1 MKYDNPKF
9 ATADRS
15 SSRRARFVVMIEFET
30 GSIYCTSHMGISG
43 VPGTVL
49 DGILKDISATS
60 QRIVPD
66 EGRSEIGSMSFSLVD
81 RNSAV
86 TTEFRA
92 KLAALKGL
100 RGKTVRLYR
109 GFEGFTWSEFSLF
122 QTQVVYDAEYDLG
135 AYKIECADITRE
147 QRKEIFEPKATTL
160 RLSCTDTDTTI
171 SVYDTSAFLG
181 VEHGAAWSDGPSGTY
196 VYFKIQDEI
205 IRAPFSGKTPDS
217 FTGCTRGALNTR
229 AKAHAVDAATAADQR
244 TKVEEVIYLE
254 LPAAKL
260 AYALL
265 TGVLYGQTGTLPDHW
280 NLGID
285 PAMVRLSDFTG
296 IGVDLWDTADDAK
309 GFTLR
314 FAQEKAQDGKAF
326 LEKQVYTVMGCFSP
340 VYADGS
346 LGLRR
351 MAALTSDA
359 ASVLTLTEDHVVSHS
374 GLSYD
379 MPGMIND
386 FQIDWSYDG
395 KEPRRRS
402 RFVDQASVAV
412 HGRATLKKMEW
423 RGVYGA
429 KATDVTI
436 WQRLFAL
443 RDRYSAPPERT
454 QAKLLASLSGL
465 EVGDV
470 VKLNV
475 KNLRDFAGSGSQINR
490 AFEVQ
495 RISLNHS
502 TGDLDVDLFGS
513 TARPST
519 TPPADVTAYPLP
531 DAFYD
536 SAGTELSTVSGV
548 TIAAG
553 IMTAAPGTPI
563 GGNADMNAAGAIFYY
578 LGDLTIQNGVTL
590 KIQHNCQLRVRGFL
604 TINGTIDGNYAGLAG
619 VADDGAVE
627 PYLSG
632 NPGFIGNSRGLDGLR
647 VTEMSGN
654 PQLESQPIPTT
665 QGKFDAFPFLTLAIS
680 GNSLL
685 GIPSDL
691 RGTGGGPGGKVI
703 YGSTLRANGGTGGA
717 GGAGLCIVSRGGTF
731 GGSGQITLRGADT
744 AAPSP
749 HLEQGK
755 NFYPGTGGAGGPGA
769 LLWLMDTGP
778 AIAAPDVTGKFYG
791 VTGTVAQPFYS
802 AEFPVFFMPSR
813 AHQRRN
819 RAEQPYAG
827 YLGPEIISALDL
839 SNAAHRIQYIPPTVV
854 PSDDV
859 DDPPPP
865 PQALSVTPGP
875 GYIQVRV
882 TPADIPDAVTEIY
895 ASASTLQNA
904 ELIDTIRGQVLN
916 HQLVQQEHR
925 FYWARTKVQIDENT
939 DVYSAWYPGVI
950 SLVEATAQ
958 AVANA
963 DVPEEVDFLET
974 FEGQN
979 VADRYDSVSGNG
991 IVTYPTGQ
999 GSYGGRVLQV
1009 SGGQRWFVLKRNV
1022 PFDSGGF
1029 YRVTVRARLT
1039 VAPTNALNDR
1049 LFAGVAAVAADGV
1062 TLLNVNGLNSQDNQ
1076 HYVGASAL
1084 DLGSVPLGT
1093 WVTSIGYFSGVSTTP
1108 IGYAPIEDS
1117 PSTLFTGAAYFRPL
1131 VIANYDNGDGTTQV
1145 DFLRVE
1151 KWTGTR
1157 WVDIAGDAKA
1167 DDRATMTSSGNLI
1180 TNGGAEFGDNRNFT
1194 GLGAYGT
1201 PVLSYVATGG
1211 AGNGGSYFATPAAAS
1226 LTITPDQVIPVN
1238 PQFHEYELRLSMKS
1252 PDSGNIVYAGLACLD
1267 EDGYNISHGRSYV
1280 DRVAQLNASVSAGAT
1295 TIDVLSHAGDWSL
1308 VSGYKAISLNISTTY
1323 ALEENYWTRNSNY
1336 VLVGTG
1342 AITKTDLGG
1351 GVWRYTLP
1359 AGVTIPI
1366 ALSSGTY
1373 VGLTIEAGTF
1383 LYPLWS
1389 GEALTTGWVE
1399 RTARFR
1405 DVNQYNEST
1414 DGLSYLLSGERYHTF
1429 RRGTVRVAPVI
1440 LHNFG
1445 ASTARTTHI
1454 DGWTMLS
1461 FGDQHRKALSP
1472 NLDPFYSSFA
1482 SLDPDFVYAE
1492 DALWRTGT
1500 PAAWTLSKT
1509 GGIIAGKAT
1518 VDVAGQN
1525 LASGGNYLVTL
1536 QTPDKKDFTNRYPIR
1551 RVRVIKGRTITAYV
1565 RWRRLN
1571 TWTTSPAGDTV
1582 YFDFAVKTYNEDRS
1596 SSTTHA
1602 YYLQPGGITSINS
1615 RTVNV
1620 WQEESFSVTLGA
1632 TVNDYYLVGEIRF
1645 FSSGT
1650 QLMASGQI
1658 EIDFFDIR

>member
-15 SSRRARFVVMIEFET
+15 SSRRARFVVMIEFDT
-30 GSIYCTSHMGISG
+30 GSIYCTSHVGISG
-43 VPGTVL
+43 VPGIVL

-86 TTEFRA
+86 TNEFRA
-92 KLAALKGL
+92 KLVALKGL

-122 QTQVVYDAEYDLG
+122 QTQVIYDAEFDFG
-135 AYKIECADITRE
+135 TYKIECADITRE

-171 SVYDTSAFLG
+171 AVYDTSAFLG

-196 VYFKIQDEI
+196 VYFKVQDEI
-205 IRAPFSGKTPDS
+205 IRAPVADKTPDS
-217 FTGCTRGALNTR
+217 FTNCTRGALNTR

-260 AYALL
+260 AYAIL
-265 TGVLYGQTGTLPDHW
+265 TGVIHGTSSTLPAHW
-280 NLGID
+280 HLGISTT
-285 PAMVRLSDFTG
+285 MVELADFTG
-296 IGVDLWDTADDAK
+296 IGTDLWDTADDAK
-309 GFTLR
+309 GLTLR

-340 VYADGS
+340 VYADGK

-359 ASVLTLTEDHVVSHS
+359 ASVLTLTEDHIVSHS

-379 MPGMIND
+379 MPGLIND

-412 HGRATLKKMEW
+412 HGRATLKKLEW
-423 RGVYGA
+423 RGVYGS

-443 RDRYSAPPERT
+443 RDRYSAPPERL

-490 AFEVQ
+490 AMEVQ

-513 TARPST
+513 TARPSN
-519 TPPADVTAYPLP
+519 TPPADITAYPLP
-531 DAFYD
+531 DAFY
-536 SAGTELSTVSGV
+536 SAIGTALNTVSGV
-548 TIAAG
+548 TIASG
-553 IMTAAPGTPI
+553 IMTAAPATPI
-563 GGNADMNAAGAIFYY
+563 GGNADMNNAGAVFYH

-590 KIQHNCQLRVRGFL
+590 KIQHNCQLRVMGYL

-619 VADDGAVE
+619 VSDDGAVE
-627 PYLSG
+627 PYLTG

-665 QGKFDAFPFLTLAIS
+665 QGRFDAFPFLTLAIS
-680 GNSLL
+680 GNTLQ

-703 YGSTLRANGGTGGA
+703 YQSSLRANGGAGGA
-717 GGAGLCIVSRGGTF
+717 GGAGLCIISRGGTF

-802 AEFPVFFMPSR
+802 AEFPILFMPSR

-819 RAEQPYAG
+819 RSEQPYAG
-827 YLGPEIISALDL
+827 YLGPEIVSAVDL
-839 SNAAHRIQYIPPTVV
+839 SNAAHRIQYIPAVVV
-854 PSDDV
+854 PSGDV
-859 DDPPPP
+859 EEPPPAP
-865 PQALSVTPGP
+865 SGLSAAAGP
-875 GYIQVRV
+875 GYIQVTV
-882 TPADIPDAVTEIY
+882 TPADIPNVVTEIY
-895 ASASTLQNA
+895 ASASTLANA
-904 ELIDTIRGQVLN
+904 VLVDTIRGSVLN
-916 HQLVQQEHR
+916 HQLVQQERR
-925 FYWARTKVQIDENT
+925 FYWARTKLEIDDNT
-939 DVYSAWYPGVI
+939 TVYSAWFPGTV

-1022 PFDSGGF
+1022 PFDPGGF

-1062 TLLNVNGLNSQDNQ
+1062 TLLNVNGLNSQANQ
-1076 HYVGASAL
+1076 HYIGASGL

-1093 WVTSIGYFSGVSTTP
+1093 WVSSIGYFSGVSTTP
-1108 IGYAPIEDS
+1108 VGYAPSEDQ

-1131 VIANYDNGDGTTQV
+1131 IIANYDQGDGTTQV
-1145 DFLRVE
+1145 DYLRVE

-1167 DDRATMTSSGNLI
+1167 DDRATMTSTGNLI
-1180 TNGGAEFGDNRNFT
+1180 TNGTGEFGDNRNFT
-1194 GLGAYGT
+1194 GLGLFT
-1201 PVLSYVATGG
+1201 PPALTYVATGG
-1211 AGNGGSYFATPAAAS
+1211 VDTGGAYFATPAMAS
-1226 LTITPDQVIPVN
+1226 TNITPDQSIPVVADL
-1238 PQFHEYELRLSMKS
+1238 HEYEFRLSLKS
-1252 PDSGNIVYAGLACLD
+1252 PDASNIVFAGVACLD
-1267 EDGYNISHGRSYV
+1267 EDGNNITHARAHVS
-1280 DRVAQLNASVSAGAT
+1280 RVAELNASVSAGAT
-1295 TIDVLSHAGDWSL
+1295 TLDVLAHADDWSL
-1308 VSGYKAISLNISTTY
+1308 VSGFKALCFNVNGY
-1323 ALEENYWTRNSNY
+1323 ALNPSYWTRLSNF
-1336 VLVGTG
+1336 LSVGLSS
-1342 AITKTDLGG
+1342 ITKTDLGG

-1359 AGVTIPI
+1359 AGVTVPNAYAAGTQI
-1366 ALSSGTY
+1366 ALNVEG
-1373 VGLTIEAGTF
+1373 GTF
-1383 LYPLWS
+1383 LYPLWN
-1389 GEALTTGWVE
+1389 GEALTSSWVE
-1399 RTARFR
+1399 RSARFR
-1405 DVNQYNEST
+1405 DVNQVSETT
-1414 DGLSYLLSGERYHTF
+1414 DQLSYTLAGERYYTL

-1440 LHNFG
+1440 IHNYG
-1445 ASTARTTHI
+1445 SATARTTHL
-1454 DGWTMLS
+1454 DRWTMLS

-1482 SLDPDFVYAE
+1482 APDPDFIYAE
-1492 DALWRTGT
+1492 DTLWRTGT
-1500 PAAWTLSKT
+1500 PSAWTLSKT
-1509 GGIIAGKAT
+1509 GGVIGGRAL

-1525 LASGGNYLVTL
+1525 ITSGGNPVVYLE
-1536 QTPDKKDFTNRYPIR
+1536 TPDKKDYPNRFPIR
-1551 RVRVIKGRTITAYV
+1551 RVRVIKGRSVTAYC

-1571 TWTTSPAGDTV
+1571 TWTTSPGGDSV
-1582 YFDFAVKTYNEDRS
+1582 FLDLSIVTYSDDRS
-1596 SSTTHA
+1596 VSTVHRKLSS
-1602 YYLQPGGITSINS
+1602 PGGLTSINS

-1620 WQEESFSVTLGA
+1620 WQEESVTWTLGA
-1632 TVNDYYLVGEIRF
+1632 TVNDYYLVGRIEF
-1645 FSSGT
+1645 FSSGAT
-1650 QLMASGQI
+1650 LMAAGQI